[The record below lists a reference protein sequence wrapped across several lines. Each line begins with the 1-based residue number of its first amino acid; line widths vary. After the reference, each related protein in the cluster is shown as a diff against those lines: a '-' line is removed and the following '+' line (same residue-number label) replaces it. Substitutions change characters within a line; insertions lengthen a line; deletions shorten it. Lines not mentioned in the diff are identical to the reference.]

1 MPYDFQE
8 PYYKLPKKVKEKGER
23 ERKVK
28 AAFELLGID
37 AEVKEVEQ
45 YDPLKERVQ
54 IDYSSGILFIRP
66 KEKENKILP
75 APVEERYVV
84 VTDKGTY
91 EVRISKSISFY
102 EITPS
107 SAELEVRRL
116 SMDKLK
122 IVKIEKSVLKE
133 LQRTYKNLKE
143 TSGSVYL

>member
-1 MPYDFQE
+1 
-8 PYYKLPKKVKEKGER
+8 
-23 ERKVK
+23 
-28 AAFELLGID
+28 
-37 AEVKEVEQ
+37 
-45 YDPLKERVQ
+45 
-54 IDYSSGILFIRP
+54 
-66 KEKENKILP
+66 
-75 APVEERYVV
+75 V